1 MAIIFLQAL
10 LVAGFLKCCRVESG
24 DSTPKSGLT
33 KKKRFFM
40 KHRTQGRKSV
50 DAQDFDNL
58 YEEYKSVLKQKEI
71 LGEQIELASQSS
83 ADLQSHIDQ
92 SQEEFKM
99 YEDEIRNLREDN
111 KLLLGKYK
119 KLKISH
125 EKLKN
130 TMNQSEGENS
140 RYLRSSLGSLFD
152 TGA

>member
-1 MAIIFLQAL
+1 MHHEDAKI
-10 LVAGFLKCCRVESG
+10 
-24 DSTPKSGLT
+24 DP
-33 KKKRFFM
+33 
-40 KHRTQGRKSV
+40 QGRKSV

-130 TMNQSEGENS
+130 TMNQSEGKDIRYNS
-140 RYLRSSLGSLFD
+140 SNH
-152 TGA
+152 